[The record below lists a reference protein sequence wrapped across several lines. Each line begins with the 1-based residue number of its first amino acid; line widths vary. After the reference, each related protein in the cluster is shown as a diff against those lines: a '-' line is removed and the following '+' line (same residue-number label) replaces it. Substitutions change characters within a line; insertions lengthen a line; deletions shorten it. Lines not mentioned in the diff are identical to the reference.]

1 MHTPR
6 FLLIHSTDP
15 ALQLA
20 KRSPFFIQKV
30 FQALAGSPKS
40 VKRLRSRDF
49 LVETA
54 SDAHSEL
61 LLSTTLFG
69 DVPVSVSPHGSLNS
83 SRGVI
88 SEIDLIDCTEE
99 ELVSELQSQGV
110 VAARRINF
118 RRDGVLVPSRTV
130 ILTFGTPTL
139 PSAIHAGYLRC
150 SVRPYIPNPLR
161 CFQCQVYGH
170 SVRSCRGT
178 AICARCA
185 QPGHIATDCT
195 APALCVNCKG
205 CHPAFSRDCP
215 KWKEEKEIQRVK
227 TLEGLPYLGS
237 STSGGTASSLQILC
251 IGCSFLCLTGLTDRY
266 L

>member
-1 MHTPR
+1 M
-6 FLLIHSTDP
+6 
-15 ALQLA
+15 
-20 KRSPFFIQKV
+20 
-30 FQALAGSPKS
+30 AGSPKS
-40 VKRLRSRDF
+40 VKRLRSGDF

-61 LLSTTLFG
+61 LLSTTLLG
-69 DVPVSVSPHGSLNS
+69 DVPVSISPHGSLNS

-110 VAARRINF
+110 VAVRRINF

-161 CFQCQVYGH
+161 CFQCQVY
-170 SVRSCRGT
+170 
-178 AICARCA
+178 
-185 QPGHIATDCT
+185 
-195 APALCVNCKG
+195 
-205 CHPAFSRDCP
+205 
-215 KWKEEKEIQRVK
+215 
-227 TLEGLPYLGS
+227 
-237 STSGGTASSLQILC
+237 
-251 IGCSFLCLTGLTDRY
+251 
-266 L
+266 